1 MKRYIAIDLLA
12 LKEHKLTLE
21 EWTLLENIY
30 FMSNNEFGYC
40 YASKETLR
48 DIIQVSNGQIYK
60 IITRLTDNGFL
71 VKNKQTGFIKV
82 TQKWLA
88 ISSGDTLQKMENES
102 PKNGKDT
109 LQKMET
115 KKDNIKRDIKKEE
128 KINKKEN
135 SSFDLQEIVSDLE
148 TEYFDNAIEMKYP
161 LNEKKYLDFIQFRKE
176 LKKPIT
182 KTAAKEHIQL
192 LCKYPVDIQEEMI
205 KQSISSNWQGLFVLK
220 IANKQQSSFTQ
231 PKSKVQKTNE
241 FIDDFFERMAEQGKE
256 SAIDVEVLS

>member
-128 KINKKEN
+128 KINKKD
-135 SSFDLQEIVSDLE
+135 FDLDVIEGEVFKENDLPQFPINRKIFADWI
-148 TEYFDNAIEMKYP
+148 EY
-161 LNEKKYLDFIQFRKE
+161 RKE
-176 LKKPIT
+176 IKKPIT
-182 KTAAKEHIQL
+182 RISAKQQIKMLCCYSAKE
-192 LCKYPVDIQEEMI
+192 QEEI
-205 KQSISSNWQGLFVLK
+205 INTSIQNGYQGLFEP
-220 IANKQQSSFTQ
+220 KQQKQFNQ